1 MLNSLEKA
9 QWQELAVKMNV
20 NYKRCTST
28 AIYILEMTQHSS
40 DLFDLPQNLQDANS
54 NGVKPKYI
62 ALIPAAGVGARM
74 AANLPK
80 QYLDLAGKSV
90 LQRTVD
96 CFLDCP
102 EIDQIFVVVSV
113 EDAFIDEALAEHKKL
128 TVLNC
133 GGATRRDTVQNGL
146 EVIRKYSH
154 YEDDD
159 HILVHDAARPGLTP
173 ALVRKLIDAVGDYM
187 GGGLLALPV
196 VDTVKRSVDGQ
207 VETIDRTNLWLAQTP
222 QMFRLGLLSRALEMA
237 IKVTDEASAIET
249 IGYRPKL
256 IEGALRNR
264 KLTVPE
270 DLEFLKLFFKE
281 L

>member
-1 MLNSLEKA
+1 MHSRREIA
-9 QWQELAVKMNV
+9 QWQELAVKMSV

-28 AIYILEMTQHSS
+28 ATCILEMAQQSS
-40 DLFDLPQNLQDANS
+40 DLSDFPSNLHGESS
-54 NGVKPKYI
+54 NGVKPKYV

-74 AANLPK
+74 ASNVPK

-96 CFLDCP
+96 CFLACP
-102 EIDQIFVVVSV
+102 EIDQIFVVVSA
-113 EDAFIDEALAEHKKL
+113 EDAFVDDALAEHKKL

-146 EVIRKYSH
+146 EVIRKFSH
-154 YEDDD
+154 YQDCDQ
-159 HILVHDAARPGLTP
+159 ILVHDAARPGLTP
-173 ALVRKLIDAVGDYM
+173 ALVSKLIEAVGDDVN
-187 GGGLLALPV
+187 GGLLALPV
-196 VDTVKRSVDGQ
+196 VDTVKRSVADQ

-222 QMFRLGLLSRALEMA
+222 QMFSLGLLSRALEMA
-237 IKVTDEASAIET
+237 IEVTDEASAIET

-256 IEGALRNR
+256 IEGAMRNR

>member
-1 MLNSLEKA
+1 MLNGLEKN
-9 QWQELAVKMNV
+9 QRQELAVKMSV

-28 AIYILEMTQHSS
+28 ATCILEMTQHSS
-40 DLFDLPQNLQDANS
+40 DLFDLAQNLQDANS

-74 AANLPK
+74 AANVPK

-96 CFLDCP
+96 CFLNSSQVDH
-102 EIDQIFVVVSV
+102 IFVVVSA
-113 EDAFIDEALAEHKKL
+113 EDAFIVDALATHVKL
-128 TVLNC
+128 TILNC
-133 GGATRRDTVQNGL
+133 GGETRRDTVQNGL

-154 YEDDD
+154 YQD
-159 HILVHDAARPGLTP
+159 HDLVLVHDAARPGLTSS
-173 ALVRKLIDAVGDYM
+173 LVTKLIDAVGDDVN
-187 GGGLLALPV
+187 GGLLALPV
-196 VDTVKRSVDGQ
+196 VDTVKRCVAGQ
-207 VETIDRTNLWLAQTP
+207 VETIDRANLWLAQTP
-222 QMFRLGLLSRALEMA
+222 QLFRLGLLSRALEMA
-237 IKVTDEASAIET
+237 IEVTDEASAIET

-256 IEGALRNR
+256 VEGAMRNR

-270 DLEFLKLFFKE
+270 DLEFLNLFFRD

>member
-1 MLNSLEKA
+1 MRI
-9 QWQELAVKMNV
+9 
-20 NYKRCTST
+20 NYKRCTSL
-28 AIYILEMTQHSS
+28 AIYILEMTQQSSHLS
-40 DLFDLPQNLQDANS
+40 DLPHKLQGGNP

-74 AANLPK
+74 AANVPK
-80 QYLDLAGKSV
+80 QYLELVGRSV

-96 CFLDCP
+96 CFLNCP
-102 EIDQIFVVVSV
+102 QIDQIFVVVSV

-146 EVIRKYSH
+146 DVIRNFSH
-154 YEDDD
+154 YQDHD

-173 ALVRKLIDAVGDYM
+173 ALVSKLIEAVGDDVN
-187 GGGLLALPV
+187 GGLLALPV
-196 VDTVKRSVDGQ
+196 VDTVKRIIAGQ

-222 QMFRLGLLSRALEMA
+222 QMFSLGLLSRALEMA
-237 IKVTDEASAIET
+237 IVVTDEASAIET

-256 IEGALRNR
+256 VEGAMRNL

>member
-9 QWQELAVKMNV
+9 LRQKLAVKMSV
-20 NYKRCTST
+20 NYKRCTSPAT
-28 AIYILEMTQHSS
+28 CILEMTQQSSYLS
-40 DLFDLPQNLQDANS
+40 DLPRNLQGESS
-54 NGVKPKYI
+54 NGITPKYI
-62 ALIPAAGVGARM
+62 TLIPAAGVGARM
-74 AANLPK
+74 AANVPK

-96 CFLDCP
+96 CFLSSP
-102 EIDQIFVVVSV
+102 QIDHIFVVVSA
-113 EDAFIDEALAEHKKL
+113 EDAFIDEALAANDKL

-146 EVIRKYSH
+146 EVIRKFSH
-154 YEDDD
+154 YQDHD

-173 ALVRKLIDAVGDYM
+173 ALVSKLIEAVGDYI

-249 IGYRPKL
+249 IGYNPKL
-256 IEGALRNR
+256 VEGAMRNR

>member
-9 QWQELAVKMNV
+9 QRQELAVKMNV

-28 AIYILEMTQHSS
+28 ATCILEMTQQSTDFS
-40 DLFDLPQNLQDANS
+40 DLPRNPQDI
-54 NGVKPKYI
+54 KPKYI

-74 AANLPK
+74 AANIPK

-96 CFLDCP
+96 CFLSCP
-102 EIDQIFVVVSV
+102 QIDQIFVAVSA
-113 EDAFIDEALAEHKKL
+113 EDAFIDDALAEHQKL

-133 GGATRRDTVQNGL
+133 GGETRRDTVQNGL
-146 EVIRKYSH
+146 EVIRNYSH
-154 YEDDD
+154 YQD
-159 HILVHDAARPGLTP
+159 HDLVLVHDAARPGLTP
-173 ALVRKLIDAVGDYM
+173 ALVTKLIEAVGDDVN
-187 GGGLLALPV
+187 GGLLALPV
-196 VDTVKRSVDGQ
+196 VDTVKRSVAGQ

-222 QMFRLGLLSRALEMA
+222 QMFSLGLLSRALEMA
-237 IKVTDEASAIET
+237 IVVTDEASAIET

-256 IEGALRNR
+256 VEGAMRNR

-270 DLEFLKLFFKE
+270 DLEFLHLFFRD

>member
-9 QWQELAVKMNV
+9 QRQELAVKMRF
-20 NYKRCTST
+20 NYKRCTSPAT
-28 AIYILEMTQHSS
+28 CILEMTQQSSELS
-40 DLFDLPQNLQDANS
+40 DLPRHLHGENS

-74 AANLPK
+74 ASNLPK

-96 CFLDCP
+96 CFLACP
-102 EIDQIFVVVSV
+102 QIDHIFVVVSAG
-113 EDAFIDEALAEHKKL
+113 DAFIDEAVAEHEKL

-133 GGATRRDTVQNGL
+133 GGVTRRDTVQNGL
-146 EVIRKYSH
+146 EVIRKFSH
-154 YEDDD
+154 YQD
-159 HILVHDAARPGLTP
+159 HDQVLVHDAARPGLTP
-173 ALVRKLIDAVGDYM
+173 ALVSKLIEAVGDDVN
-187 GGGLLALPV
+187 GGLLALPV
-196 VDTVKRSVDGQ
+196 VDTVKRYVAGQ
-207 VETIDRTNLWLAQTP
+207 VETIDRSNLWLAQTP
-222 QMFRLGLLSRALEMA
+222 QMFSLNLISRALEMA
-237 IKVTDEASAIET
+237 AEVTDEASAIET
-249 IGYRPKL
+249 LGYCPKL
-256 IEGALRNR
+256 VEGALRNR